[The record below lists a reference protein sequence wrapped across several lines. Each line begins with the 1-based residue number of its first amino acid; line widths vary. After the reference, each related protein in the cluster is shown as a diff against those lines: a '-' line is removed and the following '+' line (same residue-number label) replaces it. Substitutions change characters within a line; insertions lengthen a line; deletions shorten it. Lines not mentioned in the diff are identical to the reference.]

1 MKNYI
6 LVEGGDFCRYYAPN
20 KKSLIDFVR
29 HYYKNSRE
37 Y

>member
-6 LVEGGDFCRYYAPN
+6 LVEGGDFCRYYAKN
-20 KKSLIDFVR
+20 KSDLIDFVR

-37 Y
+37 H